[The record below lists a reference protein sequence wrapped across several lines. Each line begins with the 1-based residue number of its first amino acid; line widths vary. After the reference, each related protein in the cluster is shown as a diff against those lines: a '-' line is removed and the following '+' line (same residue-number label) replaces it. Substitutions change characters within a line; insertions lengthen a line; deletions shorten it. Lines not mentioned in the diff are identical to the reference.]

1 MSLLLQAVV
10 AGLYSSRLVLPSI
23 VVEGMSA
30 MRVAVALQVVESEVE
45 LVEVVVQVAAKVKK
59 AAVGEWMVMVM
70 MVAAVMSKK
79 YAAEALVVVAIVVD
93 IVVAVA
99 VLLR

>member
-1 MSLLLQAVV
+1 
-10 AGLYSSRLVLPSI
+10 
-23 VVEGMSA
+23 
-30 MRVAVALQVVESEVE
+30 
-45 LVEVVVQVAAKVKK
+45 
-59 AAVGEWMVMVM
+59 MVMVT

-79 YAAEALVVVAIVVD
+79 YAAEALVVVAILVD